1 MSNIFYLTILIFC
14 DRINLTTSER
24 QVKNNF
30 KKLLTNRKTHDI
42 INLSK
47 TKQREVKH
55 MRNLSENEIKIGL
68 EVIYNGKGIE
78 WSDGTK
84 LKQGRYVVGNIRNNA
99 ICLKANRK
107 NATTE
112 YRIYKSDFKPIE
124 LNFDDITNY
133 FSVVFNLRGKEW
145 IVDNKELFAKAKKY
159 NKNH

>member
-1 MSNIFYLTILIFC
+1 
-14 DRINLTTSER
+14 
-24 QVKNNF
+24 
-30 KKLLTNRKTHDI
+30 
-42 INLSK
+42 
-47 TKQREVKH
+47 
-55 MRNLSENEIKIGL
+55 MRNLTENEIKIGL

-84 LKQGRYVVGNIRNNA
+84 LKQGRYIVSNIRNNA

-145 IVDNKELFAKAKKY
+145 IVDNKELFKKAKKY
-159 NKNH
+159 NKNHWQLEKPML